1 MPGTA
6 RFRSSGPEIARFS
19 RASCENAVTATGT
32 VCIPSSRRRAVTT
45 ISPDVAE
52 VEDDASSCAKAGM
65 EAAIAID
72 EAMYLIPGILIT
84 ASPVKLWKMIYAW
97 FLTLN

>member
-1 MPGTA
+1 
-6 RFRSSGPEIARFS
+6 
-19 RASCENAVTATGT
+19 
-32 VCIPSSRRRAVTT
+32 
-45 ISPDVAE
+45 
-52 VEDDASSCAKAGM
+52 M

-72 EAMYLIPGILIT
+72 ETMYLIPGILIT